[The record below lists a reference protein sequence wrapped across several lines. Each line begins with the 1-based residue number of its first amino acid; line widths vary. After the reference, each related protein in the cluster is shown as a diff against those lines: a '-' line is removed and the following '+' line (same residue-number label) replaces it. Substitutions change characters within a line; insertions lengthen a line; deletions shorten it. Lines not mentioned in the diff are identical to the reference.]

1 MQETAVRPNAALG
14 DFLRS
19 RRAKLDPDEA
29 GVVSARR
36 RRVQGLRREELA
48 ELAGMSVD
56 YYTRLEQGRHASA
69 SPAVLDS
76 IARALRLPEADRAYL
91 HCLASPGKS
100 KKTGTPAAVRP
111 ETRHLMQ
118 ALGESPA
125 ILFRTGMEV
134 LATNE
139 AARRLYVG
147 FEELKAEAG
156 NGLRWMMTDPRA
168 RDLHG
173 DQWAA
178 IAADMIGM
186 VRLRIGGKSPA
197 GGVEGLVDE
206 LATTSEFFRR
216 VWQDQT
222 VSLGGR
228 RRKLFR
234 HPRAGQLE
242 FGVESLAVQHAEG
255 QILAV
260 LTPEPGSE
268 CARAWHEEM
277 SRPV

>member
-1 MQETAVRPNAALG
+1 MQATAIRPNIELG

-19 RRAKLDPDEA
+19 RRSRVDPDTA

-48 ELAGMSVD
+48 AMAGVSVD

-69 SPAVLDS
+69 SPGVLDA
-76 IARALRLPEADRAYL
+76 IARALCLPEADRAYL
-91 HCLASPGKS
+91 HRLASPAKP
-100 KKTGTPAAVRP
+100 KTETPAVVRP

-118 ALGESPA
+118 ALRETPA
-125 ILFRTGMEV
+125 VLFRTGMEV
-134 LATNE
+134 LAANE

-147 FEELKAEAG
+147 FEALGEDGG
-156 NGLRWMMTDPRA
+156 NGLRWMVTDPRA

-173 DQWAA
+173 DDWDEV
-178 IAADMIGM
+178 AADMIAM
-186 VRLRIGGKSPA
+186 VRLRIGRKNPGSR
-197 GGVEGLVDE
+197 VERLVDE
-206 LATTSEFFRR
+206 LSATSEFFRR
-216 VWQDQT
+216 VWQEQT

-228 RRKLFR
+228 DRKRFR
-234 HPRAGQLE
+234 HPRAGLVE
-242 FGVESLAVQHAEG
+242 FGVESLAVQHADG
-255 QILAV
+255 QVLAV

-268 CARAWHEEM
+268 YARAWHEEM

>member
-19 RRAKLDPDEA
+19 RRARLDPGEA

-69 SPAVLDS
+69 SPAVLDA
-76 IARALRLPEADRAYL
+76 IARALRLPEADRTYL
-91 HCLASPGKS
+91 HCLASPIKS
-100 KKTGTPAAVRP
+100 TTGTPAAVRP

-134 LATNE
+134 LAANE
-139 AARRLYVG
+139 AARRLYAG
-147 FEELKAEAG
+147 FEALKADEG

-168 RDLHG
+168 RELHG

-186 VRLRIGGKSPA
+186 VRLRIGGRSPA
-197 GGVEGLVDE
+197 GSVEALVEE
-206 LATTSEFFRR
+206 LVATSEFFRR
-216 VWQDQT
+216 VWQDQI

-242 FGVESLAVQHAEG
+242 FGVESLVVQHAEG
-255 QILAV
+255 QVLAV
-260 LTPEPGSE
+260 LTPEPGSAD
-268 CARAWHEEM
+268 ARAWHEEM
-277 SRPV
+277 SRAV